1 MIAQFSPVRSVSEYM
16 AAQHSL
22 IEDMPLAPLLEPRR
36 IHPPGRYHSPKSISI
51 GLFLLLG
58 QGRLKHHLGLEAV
71 PSEITAHVI
80 AYQLIR
86 YGMSAFFVSEEFARA
101 VAATDVPSDFTINDL
116 HWPLPA
122 MVVAFPFRFMQ
133 EYLGRDV
140 CYVYAANCD
149 AGDYHVPALPGCPT
163 ISVPKN
169 KVAWRVS
176 SALTSAPTGSTRQ
189 SPVTVI
195 PTTRE

>member
-1 MIAQFSPVRSVSEYM
+1 M

-22 IEDMPLAPLLEPRR
+22 IEGTPLAPLLEPRR
-36 IHPPGRYHSPKSISI
+36 IHPPGGYHSPKSISI

-58 QGRLKHHLGLEAV
+58 QGRLKHHVGLEAV

-86 YGMSAFFVSEEFARA
+86 YGMSAFFVSEEFARS
-101 VAATDVPSDFTINDL
+101 VAATDVPSDFTLNDL